1 MNESLAGVAV
11 VPLRAR
17 ALEPRVVGL
26 LAAAQTRLPQR
37 RRSSRAPAIAYTY
50 HVAPER
56 ELWGIVRGTAILGV
70 AGVELVDG
78 ALRVRDIAVAAE
90 ARRNGLGRALLAHL
104 HAAYGSPELLAYA
117 TEADVPFFA
126 ACGFTAEPF
135 GAFRSSG
142 LARIRCTLP
151 VGRHLLGLPVEV
163 ERR

>member
-1 MNESLAGVAV
+1 MNELLAGITV

-50 HVAPER
+50 RVAPER
-56 ELWGIVRGTAILGV
+56 ELWGVVHGTTILGV
-70 AGVELVDG
+70 AGVELTDG
-78 ALRVRDIAVAAE
+78 ALRVRDIAVAAQ
-90 ARRNGLGRALLAHL
+90 ARRRGLGRALLAHL
-104 HAAYGSPELLAYA
+104 RDAYGGPELLAFT
-117 TEADVPFFA
+117 TEGDVSFFA
-126 ACGFTAEPF
+126 ACGFDAEPF

-142 LARIRCTLP
+142 LPRVRCRLP
-151 VGRHLLGLPVEV
+151 VGRTLAGVPIEV